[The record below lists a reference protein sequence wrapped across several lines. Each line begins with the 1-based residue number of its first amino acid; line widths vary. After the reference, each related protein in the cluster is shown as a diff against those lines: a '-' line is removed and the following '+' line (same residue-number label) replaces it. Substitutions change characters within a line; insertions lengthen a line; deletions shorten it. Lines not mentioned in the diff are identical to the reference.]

1 MKQLAR
7 ILLTAVIFSRKSV
20 SEGLLALEDKIEEL
34 EGNFLGIFKYG
45 MKLALDGINAQ
56 LISKILSNMIE
67 NETSENEIR
76 LKKIQREAVIGIH
89 AGENTRYLLLKL
101 FSYLYD
107 NERCVL
113 EKYFFKDDFKEDD
126 INDIEDV
133 CEEEEPAD
141 VTLPFEFVKRTACIL
156 KTAGGFAIKAKSE
169 GLLSLEDELDDID
182 EEFLKQGLRFV
193 IDATDSEIINVIL
206 SNKINIEKDENV
218 KRYYSIQK
226 EAVLNIQSGNNPE
239 LIMHKL
245 ISFIDNSELKE
256 ISVILQD
263 MEFFKE
269 NNFDNFYSLEKE
281 EKKFPVHAANIIHRA
296 YKFSGKSNNGRISA
310 VNEII
315 DQTKRT
321 GRDIFEY
328 GMQLLISGASSSAE
342 DMSFILTN
350 LVSLEK
356 DEEIKR
362 LKTIQKE
369 AVLGICNN
377 ENPAML
383 FHLLLSFLN
392 NEELEEIKKL
402 FSTTKFA
409 NIFFELLYNPSSS
422 QEDIDKKQ
430 KQYNEDLEDT
440 IGSREVIGF
449 FNKPYNLLKNT
460 DENLLSE
467 LIKQEHPQTIAS
479 VLAWFSCGCFSAG
492 GIETAAGILRLVER
506 SQESKIISTLE
517 TEYPEFAEELK
528 EYLFTFQDFILLDTE
543 VIKKVINEVDSFE
556 LAKALKTLDAETQD
570 KILKAMSI
578 QAASRLKEDMEYMGH
593 VRKIDIE
600 EARRGIVQI
609 VRNLEDNGEI
619 NIRNN

>member
-1 MKQLAR
+1 
-7 ILLTAVIFSRKSV
+7 
-20 SEGLLALEDKIEEL
+20 
-34 EGNFLGIFKYG
+34 
-45 MKLALDGINAQ
+45 
-56 LISKILSNMIE
+56 
-67 NETSENEIR
+67 
-76 LKKIQREAVIGIH
+76 
-89 AGENTRYLLLKL
+89 
-101 FSYLYD
+101 
-107 NERCVL
+107 
-113 EKYFFKDDFKEDD
+113 
-126 INDIEDV
+126 
-133 CEEEEPAD
+133 
-141 VTLPFEFVKRTACIL
+141 
-156 KTAGGFAIKAKSE
+156 
-169 GLLSLEDELDDID
+169 
-182 EEFLKQGLRFV
+182 
-193 IDATDSEIINVIL
+193 
-206 SNKINIEKDENV
+206 
-218 KRYYSIQK
+218 
-226 EAVLNIQSGNNPE
+226 
-239 LIMHKL
+239 
-245 ISFIDNSELKE
+245 
-256 ISVILQD
+256 
-263 MEFFKE
+263 
-269 NNFDNFYSLEKE
+269 
-281 EKKFPVHAANIIHRA
+281 
-296 YKFSGKSNNGRISA
+296 
-310 VNEII
+310 
-315 DQTKRT
+315 
-321 GRDIFEY
+321 
-328 GMQLLISGASSSAE
+328 
-342 DMSFILTN
+342 
-350 LVSLEK
+350 
-356 DEEIKR
+356 
-362 LKTIQKE
+362 
-369 AVLGICNN
+369 
-377 ENPAML
+377 NPAML